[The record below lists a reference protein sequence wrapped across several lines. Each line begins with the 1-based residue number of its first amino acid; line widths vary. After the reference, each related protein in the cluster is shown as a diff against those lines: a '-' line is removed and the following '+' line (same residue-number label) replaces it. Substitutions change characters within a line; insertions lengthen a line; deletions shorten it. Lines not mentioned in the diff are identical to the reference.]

1 MEKKVRK
8 FFGFGDFQKEEDWL
22 NDMSAQGWAFVKHK
36 GVYSYIF
43 EPCQPSKY
51 TYRLDY
57 FGRKSKK
64 EVADYIELVQETGA
78 DCVEQFNHWGYFR
91 HTDSDFEL
99 YSDSA
104 SKRRFLNEI
113 LAVLTA
119 LIPGVTLPIYAV
131 SSSRPPL
138 MAIVICAIQVMC
150 GLVLLL
156 LLGQIIKIQRLK
168 HDLKKSSQPDIF
180 EDGDM

>member
-1 MEKKVRK
+1 M
-8 FFGFGDFQKEEDWL
+8 
-22 NDMSAQGWAFVKHK
+22 HK

-43 EPCQPSKY
+43 EPCQPSQY

-64 EVADYIELVQETGA
+64 EVADYSELVQETGA

-91 HTDSDFEL
+91 HTEPDFKL

-119 LIPGVTLPIYAV
+119 FIPGLTLSVYAA
-131 SSSRPPL
+131 SSSLTPL
-138 MAIVICAIQVMC
+138 MTIVIWVMC
-150 GLVLLL
+150 GLALLL

-180 EDGDM
+180 EDGEV